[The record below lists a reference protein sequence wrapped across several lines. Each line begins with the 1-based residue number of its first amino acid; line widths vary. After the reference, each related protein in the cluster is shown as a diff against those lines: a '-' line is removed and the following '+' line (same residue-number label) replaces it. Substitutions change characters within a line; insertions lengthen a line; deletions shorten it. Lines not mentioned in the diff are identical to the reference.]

1 MLFNS
6 MQFCI
11 FFPVVVGLY
20 FLIPRGARWGWLLAA
35 SYAFYMAWEPGY
47 VVLLWIST
55 LVDYG
60 AAIQIDRAES
70 LRSKRRWL
78 AVTLGS
84 NLGLLFF
91 FKYYN
96 FFRESLGGLV
106 ALTGWSLNLPRS
118 EFLLPLGISFYT
130 FQTMSYTIDVYR
142 GVLKPERHL
151 GRFALYVCF
160 FPQLVAG
167 PIERARDL
175 LPQMKLERDFDYT
188 QATDGLR
195 LMAWGFFKKMVIAD
209 RLSMVVEHIYHDPA
223 HQSGPALFIAT
234 LCFAYQIYCDFSGYS
249 DIAVGSARV
258 LGVRL
263 SANFNRPYAAASISE
278 FWRRWHITLST
289 WFRDYVYVPLGGGRS
304 TTTRWT
310 LNVLVVFAVSGLWHG
325 AHWKF
330 LVWGLIHGFC
340 LLAERGVARVLPASS
355 RLPRV
360 IKVAITF
367 AIANFAWIFFRADSL
382 AHAWLILAQLHR
394 GWGVVLAP
402 EFWQR
407 SIKTLGL
414 PPGELVLVIIAII
427 VCEFVQYAHSR
438 TPLQP
443 WLRAH
448 SALLRWTIYVV
459 LFWTLFLG
467 GVFRQTAFIYFEF

>member
-6 MQFCI
+6 MQFCVY
-11 FFPVVVGLY
+11 FPLVVGLY
-20 FLIPRGARWGWLLAA
+20 FLIPKAARWVWLLAA

-55 LVDYG
+55 LVDFT
-60 AAIQIDRAES
+60 AAIQIGKARTQKA
-70 LRSKRRWL
+70 KNRWL
-78 AVTLGS
+78 AATVAS
-84 NLGLLFF
+84 NLGMLFF

-96 FFRESLGGLV
+96 FFRDSLG
-106 ALTGWSLNLPRS
+106 ALGDRVGWSIDLPHS

-142 GVLKPERHL
+142 GVLPPERHL

-167 PIERARDL
+167 PIERAKDL

-188 QATDGLR
+188 RATDGLR

-209 RLSMVVEHIYHDPA
+209 RLAVVVDHVYGNPENH
-223 HQSGPALFIAT
+223 SGPALVLAT

-249 DIAVGSARV
+249 DIAIGAARV

-263 SANFNRPYAAASISE
+263 STNFNRPYASASIAE

-289 WFRDYVYVPLGGGRS
+289 WFRDYIYLPLGGNR
-304 TTTRWT
+304 TVAFRWA
-310 LNVLVVFAVSGLWHG
+310 LSILIVFAISGLWHG
-325 AHWKF
+325 ADWKF
-330 LVWGLIHGFC
+330 LVWGLIHGVC
-340 LLAERGVARVLPASS
+340 LLAERVVARTLPVTR
-355 RLPRV
+355 RLPVALKVGTTFV
-360 IKVAITF
+360 ITN
-367 AIANFAWIFFRADSL
+367 IAWVFFRADSL
-382 AHAWLILAQLHR
+382 SQASLILTRMHR
-394 GWGVVLAP
+394 GWSVALAP
-402 EFWQR
+402 EFWTR

-414 PPGELVLVIIAII
+414 APGELLLAAAAIL
-427 VCEFVQYAHSR
+427 VCEIVQFAHSR

-443 WLRAH
+443 WFRGR
-448 SALLRWTIYVV
+448 STVFRWVVYVV
-459 LFWTLFLG
+459 IFWTLFLG
-467 GVFRQTAFIYFEF
+467 GIFRQTEFIYFEF